1 MHLPHEKTIK
11 YAEKASHG
19 LKEYKRLLKDD
30 LLEVRRYTTYRE
42 GRPWSQGLEEYIRL
56 LKEDQLE
63 AKNQSCY
70 LDSTTAA

>member
-30 LLEVRRYTTYRE
+30 LLEVRRSNMRRVSATASRSSYKMLIKDDL
-42 GRPWSQGLEEYIRL
+42 LEVRR
-56 LKEDQLE
+56 
-63 AKNQSCY
+63 
-70 LDSTTAA
+70 